1 MKPTQTEHSDRV
13 ACTEQYR
20 AMSIAAVTVVNGRRR
35 PGVRVWF
42 GACPGGVA
50 ARIHSGHAARID
62 SGGAARIHSG
72 HAARIDSGGAAR
84 CGGSGWPAG
93 IAKQENFKV
102 LTVSATLPSA
112 AP

>member
-62 SGGAARIHSG
+62 SGHP
-72 HAARIDSGGAAR
+72 ARIDSGGAAR